1 MPGRVGHGG
10 TFDEEQRSMR
20 KWLMGPVMVAG
31 LVGAGVGVGF
41 SALSAFA
48 VTNTAAEKRA
58 ETFRQLDL
66 FAEILAKAQSN
77 YVTEFDD
84 TKAIE
89 AAIDGMLAS
98 LDPHSSYLDPDDFK
112 DMQAQTAG
120 EYGGLGIEVTAQD
133 GFVKVVSPMD
143 GTPAFKAGIKS
154 GDFLTAIDGK
164 SIVGLPL
171 NDAVKQMRGAVGSA
185 ISVTVVRENVE
196 PFDVSINREII
207 RPEVVKAKAVGD
219 VGYVRIT
226 TFNEQTVKAL
236 DKGLED
242 ARKASKG
249 PMKGLVLDLR
259 DNPGG
264 LLDASIEVASRFLNG
279 GEVVSTRG
287 RRETDVERYNARKGN
302 RLPAN
307 IPVVVLV
314 NGGSASAAEIVAGA
328 LQDRG
333 RAKVLGVTSFGKG
346 SVQTVIPLGPN
357 KGAMRLTTSR
367 YYTPSG
373 KSIQGAGI
381 EPDVEVAQI
390 RLSDKDITEIKNR
403 MARYTEASLP
413 NALVNDQGAE
423 RKPPHI
429 PANMPPADYK
439 GEDFQLDQ
447 AVALIQSGKA
457 VVTKDA
463 GASAAPAPA
472 TPAVK
477 TAPESDQGKLQQ

>member
-1 MPGRVGHGG
+1 
-10 TFDEEQRSMR
+10 MR

-84 TKAIE
+84 GEAIE

-143 GTPAFKAGIKS
+143 GTPAFRAGIKS

-196 PFDVSINREII
+196 PFDVSITREQI
-207 RPEVVKAKAVGD
+207 RPEVVKAKAIGD

-236 DKGLED
+236 DKGLDD

-287 RRETDVERYNARKGN
+287 RRETDVERYNARRVN
-302 RLPAN
+302 RFPAN
-307 IPVVVLV
+307 VPVVVLV

-346 SVQTVIPLGPN
+346 SVQTVIPLGRPRAN
-357 KGAMRLTTSR
+357 RSRAPASSRTSKSRRSASRTRTSPRSRTAWPATRKPRCPTRWSTTRGQSASRRTFRLTCRQPTTRARTFSSTR
-367 YYTPSG
+367 PW
-373 KSIQGAGI
+373 
-381 EPDVEVAQI
+381 
-390 RLSDKDITEIKNR
+390 LSSSP
-403 MARYTEASLP
+403 AR
-413 NALVNDQGAE
+413 
-423 RKPPHI
+423 RW
-429 PANMPPADYK
+429 
-439 GEDFQLDQ
+439 
-447 AVALIQSGKA
+447 
-457 VVTKDA
+457 
-463 GASAAPAPA
+463 
-472 TPAVK
+472 
-477 TAPESDQGKLQQ
+477 